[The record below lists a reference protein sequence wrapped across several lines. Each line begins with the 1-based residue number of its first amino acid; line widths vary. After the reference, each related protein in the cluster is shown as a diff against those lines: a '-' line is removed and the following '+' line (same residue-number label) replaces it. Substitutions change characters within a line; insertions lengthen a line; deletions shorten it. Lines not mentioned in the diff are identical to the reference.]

1 LDLGILAA
9 PKNEFHNFFVFWREF
24 FWRKIVFCF
33 VLLWKKRD
41 CNFVASSLIPP
52 AENNLS
58 QDEFGQSWI
67 SSAVVKRLT

>member
-1 LDLGILAA
+1 MSFTTFSFSGE
-9 PKNEFHNFFVFWREF
+9 NF